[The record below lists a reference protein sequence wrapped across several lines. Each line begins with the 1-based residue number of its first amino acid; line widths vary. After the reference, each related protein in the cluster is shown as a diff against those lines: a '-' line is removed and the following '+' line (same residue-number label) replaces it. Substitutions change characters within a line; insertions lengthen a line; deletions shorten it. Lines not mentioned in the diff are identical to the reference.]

1 MQISRPHTEWVSSGA
16 GYFTSKFLISEESI
30 KHLSPGVI
38 ESLKSIT
45 VNSGKPFTIA
55 DYGCADG
62 GTSMPL
68 MYACVKELRDLYGN
82 ELEIQINYEDRP
94 ENDYNSIFYFLQ
106 GLLPHSSSYVLDFPN
121 VFVSASGTSFYEQC
135 FPSES
140 VNLGFSCLAI
150 QWLRKKP
157 CNLTKAVLCCFSE
170 VQSERD
176 MFTKQAEKDWEEFL
190 LVRAKELA
198 KGGRLAV
205 ILPCHSGGEIES
217 SPSVQVIYKLLYNVW
232 ESMEKDKII
241 SKKEV
246 EEMTIPEYFRTHE
259 EMMEPFISDAS
270 PVRKA
275 GLNLVSIEYKEFSLP
290 EKAMWQVTGNA
301 KACVRLMTEQ
311 TRAWSNS
318 RFQSALG
325 DHHSA
330 KEKSAILDEF
340 FYRLEEQAL
349 LSPEEY
355 MTVIK
360 NAFIII
366 EKS

>member
-1 MQISRPHTEWVSSGA
+1 M
-16 GYFTSKFLISEESI
+16 SKESI
-30 KHLSPGVI
+30 KHISPAVI
-38 ESLKSIT
+38 ESLKAIA
-45 VNSGKPFTIA
+45 VNSRKPFTIA

-68 MYACVKELRDLYGN
+68 MYACVKELRNLYGN

-94 ENDYNSIFYFLQ
+94 ENDYNSIFYLLQ
-106 GLLPHSSSYVLDFPN
+106 GSLPLSSSYLCDFPN
-121 VFVSASGTSFYEQC
+121 VFVSATGTSFYEQC

-157 CNLTKAVLCCFSE
+157 CNLTKAVLCYFSK
-170 VQSERD
+170 VQGERNL
-176 MFTKQAEKDWEEFL
+176 FTKQAEKDWEQFL
-190 LVRAKELA
+190 LMRAKELA
-198 KGGRLAV
+198 KGGRLAL
-205 ILPCHSGGEIES
+205 IIGCENEGETVGS
-217 SPSVQVIYKLLYNVW
+217 TTGLVIYRLLYNMW

-241 SKKEV
+241 SKKDM
-246 EEMTIPEYFRTHE
+246 EEMTIPEYFRTRE
-259 EMMEPFISDAS
+259 ELVEPFISDAS

-275 GLNLVSIEYKEFSLP
+275 GLSLVSLELKEFPLP
-290 EKAMWQVTGNA
+290 ERAMWQVTGNA
-301 KACVRLMTEQ
+301 KTCARLMTEQ

-318 RFQSALG
+318 FFWSALG

-330 KEKSAILDEF
+330 EEKSMILDEF
-340 FYRLEEQAL
+340 FHRLEEQVL

-355 MTVIK
+355 MGVMR